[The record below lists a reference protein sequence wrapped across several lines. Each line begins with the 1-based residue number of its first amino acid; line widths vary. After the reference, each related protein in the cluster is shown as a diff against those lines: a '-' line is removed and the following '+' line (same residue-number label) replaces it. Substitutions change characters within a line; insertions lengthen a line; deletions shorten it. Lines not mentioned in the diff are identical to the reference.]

1 MQLKICKAIREDNGG
16 ALFEIL
22 LKNFGPML
30 LRNAKTG
37 GCRKS

>member
-1 MQLKICKAIREDNGG
+1 MQLKICKATRGDNGG

-22 LKNFGPML
+22 LKNPVLML

-37 GCRKS
+37 G